1 MKWQQFATW
10 LFYGALAFIGM
21 TISNNIE
28 KMQTGIQD
36 LNTKVA
42 VIISESNTTKTVT
55 TDHEVRI
62 RSLEQKIK

>member
-10 LFYGALAFIGM
+10 LFYGSLAFIGM
-21 TISNNIE
+21 TISKNIE

-42 VIISESNTTKTVT
+42 VIISESNNTKTII
-55 TDHEVRI
+55 TDHENRI
-62 RSLEQKIK
+62 RSLEQKNK